1 MKRVATSLAALA
13 LLVAAG
19 QAVAAEKSIV
29 IGVGLMHGTA
39 DLASSG
45 TVGGGLYSSAFQTPE
60 LGGRFE
66 YWNMMKENYALNF
79 AANWGF
85 SSETDK
91 PNTTAP
97 PNSPDLKFTTSSWSV
112 RLGGDRVWSPLPNTK
127 VFVGP
132 GIEYWSGKAKFE
144 GFASPPPPTTYET
157 QSTSRI
163 SLAGHTGAMMF
174 LGSNWGLSGQLGHK
188 IGYAS
193 YEEKGGKVTWWPT
206 SVDGAME
213 LIFSFGGK

>member
-13 LLVAAG
+13 LLLAASQAFAAG
-19 QAVAAEKSIV
+19 KSIV
-29 IGVGLMHGTA
+29 IGLGLMHGTA
-39 DLASSG
+39 DIASSG
-45 TVGGGLYSSAFQTPE
+45 TLGTDTYSSAFQTPE

-66 YWNMMKENYALNF
+66 YWNLMKENYALNF

-91 PNTTAP
+91 PQTGVVG
-97 PNSPDLKFTTSSWSV
+97 PDHKFTTSSWSV

-144 GFASPPPPTTYET
+144 GFAPSSYET
-157 QSTSRI
+157 KNTNRI

-174 LGSNWGLSGQLGHK
+174 IGPDWGLSGQLGHK

-193 YEEKGGKVTWWPT
+193 YEEKGGKVAWWPT

>member
-13 LLVAAG
+13 LLVAAS

-29 IGVGLMHGTA
+29 IGLGLMHGTA
-39 DLASSG
+39 DIASQGASG
-45 TVGGGLYSSAFQTPE
+45 NGNYNSAFQTSE

-91 PNTTAP
+91 PRSDAP
-97 PNSPDLKFTTSSWSV
+97 SGLPDQKFTTSSWSV

-144 GFASPPPPTTYET
+144 GFAPTSYET
-157 QSTSRI
+157 KNTSRI

-174 LGSNWGLSGQLGHK
+174 LGPNWGLSGQLGHK

-193 YEEKGGKVTWWPT
+193 YEETGGKVTWWPT